1 MKKIIK
7 TINRKRDKKGN
18 IINRGITFTFKAF
31 GNYKIGNYYRAIAS
45 VKSKKIFVYH
55 SDKLVKGV
63 SNTISKKTSA
73 KGEKP
78 LIDIRRK
85 DLKEPFKD
93 AEVIDVCIKGN
104 IIVVEGYTAT
114 DKKDIS
120 NSKSNTLA
128 GATNINLS
136 SMKKVVSLKFTKK
149 ALKRA
154 VGDAW
159 NYYEDENGEIVMN
172 VVSWFSGAGMLDYAF
187 VSGKEPSPE
196 LPGTIKTNKNKFDKK
211 IKFDVIYGLEYD
223 KAACETYKTNIGNH
237 IVHGDVKKANPND
250 IPDADVFLAG
260 VSCKPFSNVNR
271 TLRLEDHGDIDL
283 LETTLKFIK
292 AKQFPV
298 FCLENVPQ
306 ILTASGAGYFNMIS
320 EYCPNYKIEAKVFED
335 YEYGGYTTRK
345 RAIIIGSRIGDP
357 DFSAVQKKQG
367 GTVGQALA
375 KIDSSWKNLTDNDIT
390 FSGEETALRMSYVPQ
405 GGNWRHIPEELM
417 NPGMLK
423 TVKYEQALAKFTE
436 ECGGDKKKIKAWTK
450 EHKSEKGGTQS
461 NIYLRLDENKPG
473 PTLTNFRKT
482 LLTHPTRN
490 SSIYVSEAS
499 AISGFD
505 KDFVFKGTVNDKQ
518 QQIGNG
524 VPFALGCVAKTVIE
538 DIYIRYLNEVKN
550 KTTKAVEVVEIKA
563 AEMVKVV
570 EVKTS
575 NIFKLMLNDEV
586 ELAAKENGQLGFVF

>member
-7 TINRKRDKKGN
+7 TIKRKRDSQGH

-31 GNYKIGNYYRAIAS
+31 GKYNIGSYYRAIAN

-55 SDKLVKGV
+55 SDELIKGV
-63 SNTISKKTSA
+63 SNTISKKASA
-73 KGEKP
+73 NGDKP

-85 DLKEPFKD
+85 ELKEPFKD
-93 AEVIDVCIKGN
+93 AEIIDVCIKGN
-104 IIVVEGYTAT
+104 IIVVEGYAAT
-114 DKKDIS
+114 DTKDIS
-120 NSKSNTLA
+120 NSNTLI
-128 GATNINLS
+128 GATNINVS
-136 SMKKVVSLKFTKK
+136 SLKQVVSLKFTKK
-149 ALKRA
+149 ALKKA

-159 NYYEDENGEIVMN
+159 NYYEDDNGEIVMN

-196 LPGTIKTNKNKFDKK
+196 LPGTIKTNKNKCDKK
-211 IKFDVIYGLEYD
+211 IKFDVIYGLD
-223 KAACETYKTNIGNH
+223 NTTAACESYKENIGNH
-237 IVHGDVKKANPND
+237 ITCGYVEDVNPND
-250 IPDADVFLAG
+250 VPDADVFLAG

-271 TLRLEDHGDIDL
+271 TLRLENHEDIHL
-283 LETTLKFIK
+283 LETTLKLIK

-345 RAIIIGSRIGDP
+345 RAIIIGSRIGEP

-367 GTVGQALA
+367 GTVRQALA
-375 KIDSSWKNLTDNDIT
+375 KIDASWQNLTDKDIT
-390 FSGEETALRMSYVPQ
+390 FSSEDTALRMSHVPQ
-405 GGNWRHIPEELM
+405 GGNWRDIPEDLM

-436 ECGGDKKKIKAWTK
+436 ECGGHKEKIKQWIK
-450 EHKSEKGGTQS
+450 DHKSEKGGTQS
-461 NIYLRLDENKPG
+461 NIYLRLDENKPS

-490 SSIYVSEAS
+490 TSLYVSEAS

-524 VPFALGCVAKTVIE
+524 VPFALGCVAKTIIE
-538 DIYIRYLNEVKN
+538 DIYIRYLNAAKN
-550 KTTKAVEVVEIKA
+550 KATTLVNVVETKA
-563 AEMVKVV
+563 AEVIKVV
-570 EVKTS
+570 NENTS
-575 NIFKLMLNDEV
+575 NVINLTINDEV
-586 ELAAKENGQLGFVF
+586 ELTTKENGQISFFF

>member
-7 TINRKRDKKGN
+7 TINRKRDEKGN
-18 IINRGITFTFKAF
+18 IINRGITFTFNAF
-31 GNYKIGNYYRAIAS
+31 GKYKIGNYYRAIAS

-55 SDKLVKGV
+55 SDELIKGV
-63 SNTISKKTSA
+63 SNTISKKASA

-104 IIVVEGYTAT
+104 IILVEGYVAT
-114 DKKDIS
+114 DKKDVS
-120 NSKSNTLA
+120 NSKSNALA
-128 GATNINLS
+128 GATNINLN

-149 ALKRA
+149 ALKKA

-357 DFSAVQKKQG
+357 DFSAVQKKKG

-436 ECGGDKKKIKAWTK
+436 ECGGDKEKIKAWTK

-538 DIYIRYLNEVKN
+538 DIYIRHLNEVKN
-550 KTTKAVEVVEIKA
+550 KATKMVEAVEIKA

-575 NIFKLMLNDEV
+575 NVFKLMLNDEV
-586 ELAAKENGQLGFVF
+586 ELTAKENGQLGFVF

>member
-1 MKKIIK
+1 MKKILT
-7 TINRKRDKKGN
+7 TITRRRDEKGN
-18 IINRGITFTFKAF
+18 LINRGVAFSFKAF

-45 VKSKKIFVYH
+45 VKSKKIFICHTEEHAY
-55 SDKLVKGV
+55 GI
-63 SNTISKKTSA
+63 SNKISKKAYA
-73 KGEKP
+73 KGKKP
-78 LIDIRRK
+78 LIDIRKKEVRALYK
-85 DLKEPFKD
+85 DV
-93 AEVIDVCIKGN
+93 EVIDVFVKGN
-104 IIVVEGYTAT
+104 IIVAEGYVAT

-120 NSKSNTLA
+120 NSKTNTLA
-128 GATNINLS
+128 EAANIDLS

-149 ALKRA
+149 ALKKA
-154 VGDAW
+154 VGDLW

-223 KAACETYKTNIGNH
+223 KSACETYKTNIGNH
-237 IVHGDVKKANPND
+237 IVHGDVKEADPND

-271 TLRLEDHGDIDL
+271 TLRLENHGDIDL

-390 FSGEETALRMSYVPQ
+390 FSSEETALRMSHVPQ
-405 GGNWRHIPEELM
+405 GGNWRNIPEELM

-436 ECGGDKKKIKAWTK
+436 ECGGDKDKIKAWTK

-461 NIYLRLDENKPG
+461 NMYLRLDENKPG

-490 SSIYVSEAS
+490 TSIYISEAS

-538 DIYIRYLNEVKN
+538 DIYIRHLNEVKN
-550 KTTKAVEVVEIKA
+550 KATKIVEAVEIKA

-575 NIFKLMLNDEV
+575 NAIKFMLNDEV
-586 ELAAKENGQLGFVF
+586 ELTAQENGQLGFVF

>member
-1 MKKIIK
+1 MKKTIK
-7 TINRKRDKKGN
+7 HIKRRKDKNGN
-18 IINRGITFTFKAF
+18 IINRGITFTFNAF
-31 GNYKIGNYYRAIAS
+31 GNFKRGNFYRAIAS
-45 VKSKKIFVYH
+45 VKSKKIFIYH
-55 SDKLVKGV
+55 SEKYVKGV
-63 SNTISKKTSA
+63 TNTISKKASA

-78 LIDIRRK
+78 LIDIRRA
-85 DLKEPFKD
+85 DLKEPFKE
-93 AEVIDVCIKGN
+93 AELIEVCVKGN
-104 IIVVEGYTAT
+104 TIIVEGYAAT
-114 DKKDIS
+114 E
-120 NSKSNTLA
+120 KSNTSSLA
-128 GATNINLS
+128 QNNNVQLS
-136 SMKKVVSLKFTKK
+136 TMKKVVSLTFTKR
-149 ALKRA
+149 ALKKA

-159 NYYEDENGEIVMN
+159 CYYENENDEIVLN

-196 LPGTIKTNKNKFDKK
+196 IPGTVKTNKNTIPKK
-211 IKFDVIYGLEYD
+211 LKFDVISGLEYD
-223 KAACETYKTNIGNH
+223 KAACETYKANIGEH
-237 IVHGDVKKANPND
+237 ITQGDVRKVNPDD
-250 IPDADVFLAG
+250 IPDADLFIAG

-271 TLRLEDHGDIDL
+271 TLRLEEHSDIDL
-283 LETTLKFIK
+283 LETTLKCIQ

-306 ILTASGAGYFNMIS
+306 ILTASGSGYFNMIS

-345 RAIIIGSRIGDP
+345 RAIIIGSRIGEP
-357 DFSAVQKKQG
+357 DFSSVQKKQG

-375 KIDSSWKNLTDNDIT
+375 KIDSTWANLTDNDIT

-405 GGNWRHIPEELM
+405 GGNWRNIPEHLM

-436 ECGGDKKKIKAWTK
+436 ECNGDKEKIKEWAK

-461 NIYLRLDENKPG
+461 NIYLRLDENQPG

-490 SSIYVSEAS
+490 SSIYISEAS

-524 VPFALGCVAKTVIE
+524 VPFALGYVAKTVIE
-538 DIYIRYLNEVKN
+538 DIYCRYLKN
-550 KTTKAVEVVEIKA
+550 KIKIFEAKATQFIENIELNSPVQVSINKPTT
-563 AEMVKVV
+563 VKLS
-570 EVKTS
+570 ENK
-575 NIFKLMLNDEV
+575 
-586 ELAAKENGQLGFVF
+586 NGQLGFVF